1 MTMWQGFAV
10 EQIPGMS
17 GAGKILPCGPFFYG
31 ADLSGISLTGP
42 LGVNLANANLIGS
55 DLTNS
60 TLIQANFHE
69 ANLGGANLTG
79 AKLARAQLPAR
90 LSSIVGFMDFRHG
103 TSKWTTTPLQTASRK
118 AVLILGRFSDKR
130 KPELEAIRDWLRKKD
145 FIRILFDFN
154 NPSKDFSDTIRILGG
169 LSRFIIADL
178 TAPRSVPMELQEL
191 RGRLPVLHFDWNVL
205 HIDLMPSCTMRLP
218 EIEAVAAQVH
228 EAWVRAK
235 RAQGVTSRKSET
247 GEELMVDYQ
256 DLSES
261 AKELDR
267 ESVRAVYAAIQA
279 LMENEDRHQ

>member
-1 MTMWQGFAV
+1 MQCCTSTCRAATAKPDNLRTVRLSRRDVISPRETPLEMTMWQGFAV

-90 LSSIVGFMDFRHG
+90 LSSIVGFMAFRHG

-130 KPELEAIRDWLRKKD
+130 KPNFA
-145 FIRILFDFN
+145 
-154 NPSKDFSDTIRILGG
+154 G
-169 LSRFIIADL
+169 A
-178 TAPRSVPMELQEL
+178 
-191 RGRLPVLHFDWNVL
+191 
-205 HIDLMPSCTMRLP
+205 
-218 EIEAVAAQVH
+218 
-228 EAWVRAK
+228 
-235 RAQGVTSRKSET
+235 
-247 GEELMVDYQ
+247 
-256 DLSES
+256 
-261 AKELDR
+261 
-267 ESVRAVYAAIQA
+267 
-279 LMENEDRHQ
+279 